1 MNELVFRDAN
11 GVPMTNSLL
20 VAESFGKAHR
30 GVLRDIDNLEC
41 SESFQV
47 HNFVQMFKIRELPN
61 GGQAQDRYY
70 NITKDGFTF
79 LAMGYTGKK
88 AAEFKEKYIAAFNA
102 MERTIQQGSVL
113 SQQFMETQMQM
124 MNQMMNLCN
133 TMMQRIERME
143 SVSQPKAEPAVSV
156 EMPKEETPLQPLYRP
171 TRYGRYVMSL
181 YDVRMFYP
189 SYMKVHDAA
198 AFLRTRGIAVYQ
210 ASLFQYLRSKGFLR
224 TEEKFHNRPSEEC
237 EEKGW
242 MISTWAGNKE
252 ERYPGRQNFI
262 PYLNPEFI
270 KMLEEIIR
278 KDIFGMG
285 LPFGKE
291 VEP

>member
-1 MNELVFRDAN
+1 MNELVFRNEN
-11 GVPMTNSLL
+11 GTPVTTSFL
-20 VAESFGKAHR
+20 VAEAFGKKHQH
-30 GVLRDIDNLEC
+30 VLRDIDTLEC
-41 SESFQV
+41 SESLRAS
-47 HNFVQMFKIRELPN
+47 NFGLSFKIRELPN
-61 GGQAQDRYY
+61 GGSKEERFYY
-70 NITKDGFTF
+70 IGRDGFTF

-113 SQQFMETQMQM
+113 SQHFMETQMQM

-143 SVSQPKAEPAVSV
+143 SVSQPKAEPAISV
-156 EMPKEETPLQPLYRP
+156 EIPKEETPLPPLYRP
-171 TRYGRYVMSL
+171 TKYGRCVMNL

-252 ERYPGRQNFI
+252 KRYPGRQKFI